1 MIKEIP
7 LKLAVNV
14 MIILLVP
21 VLIYHLLLLTELIPY
36 EAAWG
41 GRLKTRTDMITYE
54 SISILVNL
62 LILGVILIKG
72 SYIKAKIPGRVINIF
87 LWVFTAL
94 FALNTI
100 GNLFSLSLVETII
113 FTPLTLLSC
122 LLCYRMAID
131 KGNLASA

>member
-1 MIKEIP
+1 MIKKIP

-14 MIILLVP
+14 MIILLVL
-21 VLIYHLLLLTELIPY
+21 VLIYHLLILTEIIPY

-41 GRLKTRTDMITYE
+41 GRLQTRSDMIIYE
-54 SISILVNL
+54 TISIGVNL
-62 LILGVILIKG
+62 LILAVILIKG
-72 SYIKAKIPGRVINIF
+72 SYVKTKIPGRVINIF

-100 GNLFSLSLVETII
+100 GNLFSLSLVEAII
-113 FTPLTLLSC
+113 FTPLTLLAF

-131 KGNLASA
+131 KGNLANA